1 MKIQVWNAFASNNSG
16 SYTLVGRF
24 PSETLAADVAAEL
37 TRVAAEHNVWME
49 ERYTKGWDDDAP
61 PSPMETFMQHH
72 GLHPVRFT
80 QLEDVWP
87 EHSDSNIPV
96 VWAQG
101 HQVFVHHGC
110 TVTLPPTFGEFIYK
124 RGGRVET
131 ELNHT
136 HHPLVGVFEFRFPYE
151 ARAGRDIP
159 ALALQLLDALYA
171 EDGPLVRLTPP
182 EPLPA
187 WRLGERFLDG
197 DLTVGAV
204 FNDLVEGFTTVARIA
219 REHAFTVEVKVFEAW
234 ERHGDALAAL
244 RPCRP
249 PLPTRE
255 LFDVVLTG
263 AAPGATLAVLGMI
276 EELRDVEP
284 PRARALLDA
293 APVPVRQRLPRGVAE
308 AMANRLQGVGARV
321 EVRPSEP

>member
-1 MKIQVWNAFASNNSG
+1 MKVQVWNAFASNNSG

-24 PSETLAADVAAEL
+24 PNETLAADVAAEL
-37 TRVAAEHNVWME
+37 ARVAAEHNVWME
-49 ERYTKGWDDDAP
+49 ERHQKGWDDDAP
-61 PSPMETFMQHH
+61 PSPLEIFMQHH
-72 GLHPVRFT
+72 GLTPVRFT

-87 EHSDSNIPV
+87 EHSDINTPR

-110 TVTLPPTFGEFIYK
+110 TVTLPPTFGEYFYK

-131 ELNHT
+131 ELDHS
-136 HHPLVGVFEFRFPYE
+136 HHPLIGVFQLRYPYA
-151 ARAGRDIP
+151 ARAGQDVP
-159 ALALQLLDALYA
+159 ALALRALDALYA
-171 EDGPLVRLTPP
+171 EDGPLVQLTHP

-187 WRLGERFLDG
+187 WRVGERFGDG

-204 FNDLVEGFTTVARIA
+204 FTDLVEGFTTVDRIA
-219 REHAFTVEVKVFEAW
+219 RAHGFTVEVKVFESW
-234 ERHGDALAAL
+234 DRKGDALAFL
-244 RPCRP
+244 RPCIP

-263 AAPGATLAVLGMI
+263 ATSQATLAVTGMI
-276 EELRDVEP
+276 EELRQVDPKE
-284 PRARALLDA
+284 ARALLDSA
-293 APVPVRQRLPRGVAE
+293 PAPVRRRLPRGVAE
-308 AMANRLQGVGARV
+308 AMASRLQRVGARV